1 MTLPN
6 LVDGMNFAQWPPN
19 LANVALYSSKNK
31 IIQKYNIHVD
41 KFLSQIFF
49 WFGAHQ
55 MKIIGFSLSK
65 LEINALIHEKKSKHN
80 MNQFNNRNNLYG
92 SKILVHTIT
101 KSLIILGS

>member
-1 MTLPN
+1 
-6 LVDGMNFAQWPPN
+6 
-19 LANVALYSSKNK
+19 
-31 IIQKYNIHVD
+31 
-41 KFLSQIFF
+41 
-49 WFGAHQ
+49 